1 MMQKYLLSHR
11 PIGLLVIA
19 CSLITLTG
27 CPAPNPTPK
36 GAIDPASATST
47 ANPAAPV
54 VSESS
59 APAASSYSLAD
70 RRIMDYYNNDFMPK
84 AEATMAK
91 TCQDAKVK
99 ITIDWASFGSGSE
112 ASTNLEALT
121 NSNAINQSLD
131 STVSAL
137 QTICADKMGK
147 EAVASKFKTVRITHV
162 KDAAE
167 ATFKFADGVGT
178 LSVNVTQSKSP
189 WIQDIQKTLESGL

>member
-1 MMQKYLLSHR
+1 MMQPSSLSHR

-19 CSLITLTG
+19 CSLIALTG
-27 CPAPNPTPK
+27 CPAPEPAPKSANPITASPNPT
-36 GAIDPASATST
+36 
-47 ANPAAPV
+47 APV
-54 VSESS
+54 VSESP
-59 APAASSYSLAD
+59 APAADYSLAD
-70 RRIMDYYNNDFMPK
+70 RRIMDYYNTEFMPK
-84 AEATMAK
+84 AEAKIAK

-137 QTICADKMGK
+137 QNVCADKMGK
-147 EAVASKFKTVRITHV
+147 EAVVSKFKTVQITHV

-189 WIQDIQKTLESGL
+189 WIQDIQKALESGL

>member
-1 MMQKYLLSHR
+1 MRQSSFPSSHR
-11 PIGLLVIA
+11 PIGLLIVG
-19 CSLITLTG
+19 CSLIALTG
-27 CPAPNPTPK
+27 CPAPEPAPKSANP
-36 GAIDPASATST
+36 AT
-47 ANPAAPV
+47 ANPTAPV
-54 VSESS
+54 VSEST
-59 APAASSYSLAD
+59 AAAGSYSLAD
-70 RRIMDYYNNDFMPK
+70 RRIMDYYNTEFMPK
-84 AEATMAK
+84 AEATIAK

-99 ITIDWASFGSGSE
+99 ITIDWASLGSGSE

-137 QTICADKMGK
+137 QNVCADKMGK
-147 EAVASKFKTVRITHV
+147 AAVASKFKTVQITHV

-189 WIQDIQKTLESGL
+189 WIQDIQKALESGL

>member
-1 MMQKYLLSHR
+1 MMQKSLLSHR

-36 GAIDPASATST
+36 GAI
-47 ANPAAPV
+47 APV

-84 AEATMAK
+84 AEANIAK
-91 TCQDAKVK
+91 ACQDAKVK

-112 ASTNLEALT
+112 ASSNLEALT

-167 ATFKFADGVGT
+167 TIFKFADGVGT

-189 WIQDIQKTLESGL
+189 WIQDIQKALESGL

>member
-1 MMQKYLLSHR
+1 MMQKSLLSHR
-11 PIGLLVIA
+11 PIDLLVIA

-36 GAIDPASATST
+36 GAI
-47 ANPAAPV
+47 APV

-59 APAASSYSLAD
+59 APAAGSYSLAD

-84 AEATMAK
+84 AEANIAK

-112 ASTNLEALT
+112 ASSNLEALT

-167 ATFKFADGVGT
+167 TTFKFADGVGT

-189 WIQDIQKTLESGL
+189 WIQDIQKALESGL